1 MGRIL
6 RESVPRSGPKIH
18 YCVPAGACL
27 FARRSPLERTC
38 NTLGCLLTQLLYDI
52 LKSRVYDVA
61 RETPLDPA
69 PRLSRRLSNEVLLK
83 REDLQPVF
91 SFKLRGAYNRI
102 AHLREDERA
111 RGVVTA
117 SAGNHSQG
125 VAFSAKTLGLK
136 ATIVMPQTTP
146 QIKLDAVRAMGAE
159 VVLAGDS
166 YADAKAHCDT
176 IVAETGLTFI
186 HPFDDPLVIAGQGTI
201 GAEIL
206 RHSQDRLSAV
216 FVPVGGG
223 GLIAGIAGYL
233 KALRP
238 DVKMIGVEPYEA
250 DAMYQ
255 SLAAGRRVR
264 LDHVGMF
271 AEGVAVC
278 EVGELTFPI
287 VRETVD
293 EIVRVT
299 NDEICAAIKDV
310 FDDTRTVME
319 PAGALSVAGLK
330 AWVEREGV
338 RDQALVAVLS
348 GANINFDRLRFVAER
363 AEVGEARE
371 ALLAVTIPE
380 RPGAFLEFCA
390 AIGRRVV
397 TEFNYRLSGRGQAHI
412 FVGVATESRQDAAAL
427 AAMLNASGYE
437 TADLTDNEM
446 AKLHVRHMVG
456 GHAPEVRHERLYRF
470 EFPER
475 PGALTGFL
483 DKLGGRWNISLF
495 HYRNHGA
502 DFGRVLAGFEVEE
515 ADLPAFRAFLDGLG
529 YPCTSEQDNPAYA
542 FFLG

>member
-1 MGRIL
+1 M
-6 RESVPRSGPKIH
+6 
-18 YCVPAGACL
+18 
-27 FARRSPLERTC
+27 
-38 NTLGCLLTQLLYDI
+38 LTQLLHDI

-69 PRLSRRLSNEVLLK
+69 AQLSARLGNEILFK

-91 SFKLRGAYNRI
+91 SFKLRGAYNKI
-102 AHLREDERA
+102 AHLGEDERA
-111 RGVVTA
+111 RGIITA

-125 VAFSAKTLGLK
+125 VAFSARKLGLK

-146 QIKLDAVRAMGAE
+146 QIKVGAVRAMGAE

-166 YADAKAHCDT
+166 YDQAKLHCDT
-176 IVAETGLTFI
+176 LVARTGQTFV

-206 RHSQDRLSAV
+206 EHSQDRLSAV

-233 KALRP
+233 KVLRP
-238 DVKMIGVEPYEA
+238 DVRVIGVEPYEA
-250 DAMYQ
+250 DAMYR

-264 LDHVGMF
+264 LDHVGIF
-271 AEGVAVC
+271 ADGVAVR
-278 EVGELTFPI
+278 EVGEITFPI
-287 VRETVD
+287 AQQAVD
-293 EIVRVT
+293 EIVRVS

-310 FDDTRTVME
+310 FDDTRAVME
-319 PAGALSVAGLK
+319 PAGALAVAGLK
-330 AWVEREGV
+330 TWVAREGV

-348 GANINFDRLRFVAER
+348 GANMNFDRLRFVAER
-363 AEVGEARE
+363 AELGEARE

-380 RPGAFLEFCA
+380 RPGAFREFCA
-390 AIGRRVV
+390 TIGRRVV
-397 TEFNYRLSGRGQAHI
+397 TEFNYRLSGRDRAHI
-412 FVGVATESRQDAAAL
+412 FVGVATGSRQDGAAL
-427 AAMLNASGYE
+427 AALLNARGYE
-437 TADLTDNEM
+437 TVDLTDNEM

-456 GHAPEVRHERLYRF
+456 GHAPGVRHERLCRF

-483 DKLGGRWNISLF
+483 EKLGGRWNISLF

-502 DFGRVLAGFEVEE
+502 DFGRVLAGFEVEDP
-515 ADLPAFRAFLDGLG
+515 DLPAFQAFLDALG
-529 YPCTSEQDNPAYA
+529 YPFTHERDNPAYSL
-542 FFLG
+542 FLE

>member
-1 MGRIL
+1 
-6 RESVPRSGPKIH
+6 
-18 YCVPAGACL
+18 
-27 FARRSPLERTC
+27 
-38 NTLGCLLTQLLYDI
+38 LLTQLLHNI

-61 RETPLDPA
+61 RETPLEVA
-69 PRLSRRLSNEVLLK
+69 PRLSRRLGNEILLK

-91 SFKLRGAYNRI
+91 SFKLRGAYNKI
-102 AHLREDERA
+102 AHLTPDERA
-111 RGVVTA
+111 RGIITA

-125 VAFSAKTLGLK
+125 VAFSAKKLGLK
-136 ATIVMPQTTP
+136 ATIVMPRTTP
-146 QIKLDAVRAMGAE
+146 DIKVDAVRAMGAE
-159 VVLAGDS
+159 VVLVGDS
-166 YADAKAHCDT
+166 YSDAKAHSDT
-176 IVAETGLTFI
+176 MVAETGLTFI

-206 RHSQDRLSAV
+206 SHSQHGPSVV

-233 KALRP
+233 KQLRP
-238 DVKMIGVEPYEA
+238 DVKVIGVEPFEA
-250 DAMYQ
+250 DAMYR

-264 LDHVGMF
+264 LDHVGIF
-271 AEGVAVC
+271 AEGVAVR

-287 VRETVD
+287 VAETVD

-310 FDDTRTVME
+310 FDDTRSVME

-330 AWVEREGV
+330 AWVAREGV
-338 RDQALVAVLS
+338 RDQSLIAVLS
-348 GANINFDRLRFVAER
+348 GANVNFDRLRFIAER

-380 RPGAFLEFCA
+380 RPGAFRQFCA
-390 AIGRRVV
+390 AIGHRVV
-397 TEFNYRLSGRGQAHI
+397 TEFNYRLSDRRQARI
-412 FVGVATESRQDAAAL
+412 FVGVVTESRQDGAAL
-427 AAMLNASGYE
+427 AASLNASGYE
-437 TADLTDNEM
+437 TVDLTDNEM
-446 AKLHVRHMVG
+446 AKVHVRHMVG
-456 GHAPEVRHERLYRF
+456 GHTPDVRNERLYRF

-483 DKLGGRWNISLF
+483 DTLGDRWNISLF

-502 DFGRVLAGFEVEE
+502 DFGRVLTGFEVEE
-515 ADLPAFRAFLDGLG
+515 ADMSSFRAFLDGLG
-529 YPCTSEQDNPAYA
+529 YPNTPEQDNPAYR